1 MAVNINDYIGKFGS
15 ASADADAY
23 ANAVAIDMG
32 IPSYKVSTPEA
43 QRFLDHWHKKATGTP
58 SGRSNT
64 TSPIQLDGPGGSGNY
79 AQKMLNTQMREKSG
93 DRGEFG
99 TLEKSLGV
107 FFDESGKFRKM
118 DVFKAL
124 ADLMKNEVL
133 VYLDQQSQLLTK
145 INEKAGMTGELS
157 EAFREEIMAAS
168 PEVIR
173 LGVSFEEMTESV
185 SNLVAQSGKFRLL
198 SEDTIKDM
206 ALASKFTDDM
216 GELADM
222 GLNFEKVGLGVKDM
236 SGLIEKMGMRS
247 MVLGLNAR
255 TTTKMVNEQLK
266 NLNSYGFKEGI
277 EGLNKM
283 TQKSIEFRMN
293 MESVFDMGKKV
304 WDPEGALNMVANL
317 QVIGG
322 AFGDL
327 NDPIKLMYMATNNVE
342 GLQDAI
348 IGASKSLVTFNEEQ
362 GRFQVT
368 GINLRRAKAMA
379 DELGISMEELTTT
392 AVAAMERT
400 SAASDLMASGLQM
413 KDEDKEFLTNLS
425 QMKGG
430 RMVIEVPKSLQEQL
444 GNQTEIALETM
455 TQNQTDLLLS
465 QKKAFEDMKDIA
477 RQQVTVME
485 NIERD
490 ISYLRAVARV
500 GIGKEVG
507 DLIEKTLGINQKIL
521 SKESKTITDWAA
533 TNIVSKP
540 AEWIHAVNNAL
551 GTNISAKTKG
561 TINAEGKVTNLPKE
575 EKKST
580 VPNNNSPS
588 TTTKHIVEFNLSS
601 KDVSMDALK
610 RSLWND
616 PSWMYKAKDD
626 FLNNVVSSK
635 K

>member
-1 MAVNINDYIGKFGS
+1 
-15 ASADADAY
+15 
-23 ANAVAIDMG
+23 
-32 IPSYKVSTPEA
+32 
-43 QRFLDHWHKKATGTP
+43 
-58 SGRSNT
+58 
-64 TSPIQLDGPGGSGNY
+64 
-79 AQKMLNTQMREKSG
+79 
-93 DRGEFG
+93 
-99 TLEKSLGV
+99 
-107 FFDESGKFRKM
+107 
-118 DVFKAL
+118 
-124 ADLMKNEVL
+124 
-133 VYLDQQSQLLTK
+133 
-145 INEKAGMTGELS
+145 
-157 EAFREEIMAAS
+157 
-168 PEVIR
+168 
-173 LGVSFEEMTESV
+173 
-185 SNLVAQSGKFRLL
+185 
-198 SEDTIKDM
+198 
-206 ALASKFTDDM
+206 
-216 GELADM
+216 
-222 GLNFEKVGLGVKDM
+222 
-236 SGLIEKMGMRS
+236 
-247 MVLGLNAR
+247 
-255 TTTKMVNEQLK
+255 
-266 NLNSYGFKEGI
+266 
-277 EGLNKM
+277 
-283 TQKSIEFRMN
+283 
-293 MESVFDMGKKV
+293 
-304 WDPEGALNMVANL
+304 
-317 QVIGG
+317 
-322 AFGDL
+322 
-327 NDPIKLMYMATNNVE
+327 
-342 GLQDAI
+342 
-348 IGASKSLVTFNEEQ
+348 
-362 GRFQVT
+362 
-368 GINLRRAKAMA
+368 
-379 DELGISMEELTTT
+379 
-392 AVAAMERT
+392 
-400 SAASDLMASGLQM
+400 MASGLQM

-465 QKKAFEDMKDIA
+465 QKKAFEDMKMEDIA

-490 ISYLRAVARV
+490 VSYLRAVARV

>member
-43 QRFLDHWHKKATGTP
+43 QRFLDYWHKKATGTP

-185 SNLVAQSGKFRLL
+185 STLVAQSGKFRLL

-222 GLNFEKVGLGVKDM
+222 GLNFEKVGLGVKDV
-236 SGLIEKMGMRS
+236 R
-247 MVLGLNAR
+247 
-255 TTTKMVNEQLK
+255 VN
-266 NLNSYGFKEGI
+266 
-277 EGLNKM
+277 
-283 TQKSIEFRMN
+283 
-293 MESVFDMGKKV
+293 
-304 WDPEGALNMVANL
+304 
-317 QVIGG
+317 
-322 AFGDL
+322 
-327 NDPIKLMYMATNNVE
+327 
-342 GLQDAI
+342 
-348 IGASKSLVTFNEEQ
+348 
-362 GRFQVT
+362 
-368 GINLRRAKAMA
+368 
-379 DELGISMEELTTT
+379 
-392 AVAAMERT
+392 
-400 SAASDLMASGLQM
+400 
-413 KDEDKEFLTNLS
+413 
-425 QMKGG
+425 
-430 RMVIEVPKSLQEQL
+430 
-444 GNQTEIALETM
+444 
-455 TQNQTDLLLS
+455 
-465 QKKAFEDMKDIA
+465 
-477 RQQVTVME
+477 
-485 NIERD
+485 
-490 ISYLRAVARV
+490 
-500 GIGKEVG
+500 
-507 DLIEKTLGINQKIL
+507 
-521 SKESKTITDWAA
+521 
-533 TNIVSKP
+533 
-540 AEWIHAVNNAL
+540 
-551 GTNISAKTKG
+551 
-561 TINAEGKVTNLPKE
+561 
-575 EKKST
+575 
-580 VPNNNSPS
+580 
-588 TTTKHIVEFNLSS
+588 
-601 KDVSMDALK
+601 
-610 RSLWND
+610 
-616 PSWMYKAKDD
+616 
-626 FLNNVVSSK
+626 
-635 K
+635 